1 MAELCEL
8 GPAVDDEPGTSDLP
22 AVLIETLSR
31 QIAQTMY
38 RREYDHALVT
48 KHCSP
53 EVQAFLAESVRV
65 TDHKEDAW
73 CMAYEGRDGG
83 LKILSTSTD
92 IDGPQRKATIWL
104 SVVIQCDL
112 LEPLSHLWETTLRL
126 EWQKLKRGWICL
138 KYQCLRGSDFAHAL
152 ASARYR
158 HRRAGYRRQDAQG
171 VQDSDASM

>member
-1 MAELCEL
+1 MAELCEVGL
-8 GPAVDDEPGTSDLP
+8 AADDASGTSELP
-22 AVLIETLSR
+22 ADLIETLSR

-38 RREYDHALVT
+38 RRD
-48 KHCSP
+48 P
-53 EVQAFLAESVRV
+53 DVQAFLAKSVRE

-92 IDGPQRKATIWL
+92 MDGPQRKATIWL

-112 LEPLSHLWETTLRL
+112 LEPLGHLWETTLRL
-126 EWQKLKRGWICL
+126 EWQKLRRGWICQ

-152 ASARYR
+152 ASAPYR
-158 HRRAGYRRQDAQG
+158 HRRAGSHRQD
-171 VQDSDASM
+171 VTVKKLKE